1 MSMANKEKIEDID
14 IDVTEKPVK
23 DEEIVVAKAEEAPEE
38 DNSPQKAIE
47 DIKRQLDT
55 EKAARA
61 DAERRAQDAAQ
72 QVYHARNEVENTNLH
87 LVTSA
92 IDTVKRNNESLKAH
106 YSNAMSIGDYNKA
119 ADIQQEMSSNSA
131 KLLQLENG
139 KSAMET
145 RPKAEPPR
153 QVATDP
159 VEDLA
164 AQVTPASANWLR
176 QNKGYLN
183 NEKTIRKMF
192 RAHEDAI
199 EDGIAADTGEYFQ
212 FIEGRL
218 GIGRDTYVAPEMDAM
233 AETAKVTQ
241 RRSAPP
247 SAPVSRSGSAPGSR
261 PNVVRLSN
269 AEREMASMMGMT
281 DMEYAKNKQALQKE
295 GKLQ

>member
-1 MSMANKEKIEDID
+1 MSMANKEKIEDIN

-23 DEEIVVAKAEEAPEE
+23 DEEIVVAKAEELNDA
-38 DNSPQKAIE
+38 DSPQQAIE
-47 DIKRQLDT
+47 DVKRQLDT
-55 EKAARA
+55 ERAARA

-72 QVYHARNEVENTNLH
+72 QAYHARNEVDDTNLH
-87 LVTSA
+87 LVNSA
-92 IDTVKRNNESLKAH
+92 IETVKRNNDILKAN
-106 YSNAMSIGDYNKA
+106 YREAMIVGDYDKA
-119 ADIQQEMSSNSA
+119 AEVQEIMSSNQA

-139 KSAMET
+139 RRDMEV
-145 RPKAEPPR
+145 RPKQAPPR
-153 QVATDP
+153 PAD
-159 VEDLA
+159 EIEALA
-164 AQVTPASANWLR
+164 VQVTPASANWLR
-176 QNKGYLN
+176 N
-183 NEKTIRKMF
+183 NRQHLSDSRAVRKMF
-192 RAHEDAI
+192 RAHEDAVDENI
-199 EDGIAADTGEYFQ
+199 TPDTREYFQ

-269 AEREMASMMGMT
+269 AEREMANMMGMT